1 VGQDVVVRVY
11 LVFERKPPI
20 FKMESP
26 PNLGLSVF
34 QGFLLITLVAFDLV
48 GRSANSF

>member
-1 VGQDVVVRVY
+1 
-11 LVFERKPPI
+11 VFERKLPI
-20 FKMESP
+20 FKMEPP

-34 QGFLLITLVAFDLV
+34 QGFLLIILVAFDLV